1 LGEEQRQ
8 IQAYPKHCEGLSQ
21 LALFDNAPL
30 ALIFWHPTEGLMSS
44 NDDFRVRPGKIR
56 STRGPQTKSFLAQAL
71 RAAQKAGGLSRGPVG
86 RGSRFGRGRAASL
99 AASRML
105 QARAR
110 GAMVKARVVR
120 QMRSPGALRA
130 HIGYLK
136 RDGVTRDG
144 SPGKL
149 FDAAGDDADSRA
161 FAERCEGD
169 RHHFRFIVS
178 PDDAGELSSLRGF
191 TRELMDQA
199 SRDLGTR
206 LDWVAVDHW
215 NTEHP
220 HIHILVRGRADDG
233 SDLVIS
239 RDYIGSGLRARA
251 GDLVTRELGPRSELE
266 VRHGL
271 ELEVNAERWTRLD
284 RSLAGEAGRAE
295 GVVDLRPM
303 RDAEADPLREV
314 RIGRMRTLERMGL
327 AEPAGPARWILAPD
341 AEQRLRSLGERG
353 DIIKRLHK
361 TLTKDGV
368 SRAPS
373 SWALEGES
381 HGEPI
386 IGRLLAR
393 GLDDELRGTA
403 FAVVDGIDGRVHH
416 LKLPDIETASDGP
429 IGGIVELR
437 RFDDARG
444 RQRIALAVRSDL
456 NLDQQVAADG
466 ATWLDRRL
474 VVREG
479 AELSRAGFGAEVRA
493 ALDRRIA
500 TLAEQGLARRDGD
513 KVTIGRNLIG
523 TLRDREVAAVGRR
536 LASETGLGHLPTDAG
551 EHVTGI
557 YRRRLSLASGR
568 FAMIDNGLG
577 FQLVPW
583 IPSLERELGRHVN
596 GIAGPGGVEWSFG
609 RKRDLSL

>member
-1 LGEEQRQ
+1 
-8 IQAYPKHCEGLSQ
+8 
-21 LALFDNAPL
+21 
-30 ALIFWHPTEGLMSS
+30 MSS

-56 STRGPQTKSFLAQAL
+56 STRGPRTKPFLTQAL
-71 RAAQKAGGLSRGPVG
+71 QAAQKAGGLSRGAS
-86 RGSRFGRGRAASL
+86 RHSGSRFGRGRTASI
-99 AASRML
+99 AASRLL
-105 QARAR
+105 QARGR
-110 GAMVKARVVR
+110 GAMVKARVIR
-120 QMRSPGALRA
+120 RMRSPGALRA

-149 FDAAGDDADSRA
+149 FDAAGDEADGRA

-178 PDDAGELSSLRGF
+178 PDDAAELSNLRSF

-199 SRDLGTR
+199 ARDLGTK

-233 SDLVIS
+233 ADLVIS

-266 VRHGL
+266 VRRGL
-271 ELEVNAERWTRLD
+271 EAEVSAERWTKLD
-284 RSLAGEAGRAE
+284 RVLAREAGRTE
-295 GVVDLRPM
+295 GVVDLRPA
-303 RDAEADPLREV
+303 RNAAGDPLREV
-314 RIGRMRTLERMGL
+314 RIGRMRTLERLGF
-327 AEPAGPARWILAPD
+327 AEPAGPARWVLTPD
-341 AEQRLRSLGERG
+341 TEQRLRALGERG

-361 TLTKDGV
+361 TLAKDGAA
-368 SRAPS
+368 RAPS

-386 IGRLLAR
+386 VGRLMAR

-403 FAVVDGIDGRVHH
+403 FAVVDGVDGRVHH
-416 LKLPDIETASDGP
+416 LKLPGIDMAGDGP

-437 RFDDARG
+437 RFEDANG
-444 RQRIALAVRSDL
+444 RPRVALAVRSDL
-456 NLDQQVAADG
+456 SLDQQVAAEG

-474 VVREG
+474 VAREPL
-479 AELSRAGFGAEVRA
+479 ELSRAGFGAEVRA
-493 ALDRRIA
+493 ALDRRID
-500 TLAEQGLARRDGD
+500 TLAGQGLARRDGD
-513 KVTIGRNLIG
+513 KVTIGRNLVA
-523 TLRDREVAAVGRR
+523 TLRDRELDAVGRN
-536 LASETGLGHLPTDAG
+536 LASETGLAHLPAQAG
-551 EHVTGI
+551 DHVSGV
-557 YRRRLSLASGR
+557 YRQRLSLASGR

-583 IPSLERELGRHVN
+583 IPTLERELGRHVN

>member
-1 LGEEQRQ
+1 
-8 IQAYPKHCEGLSQ
+8 
-21 LALFDNAPL
+21 
-30 ALIFWHPTEGLMSS
+30 MSS

-56 STRGPQTKSFLAQAL
+56 STRGPRTKPFLTQAL
-71 RAAQKAGGLSRGPVG
+71 QAAQKAGGLSRGAS
-86 RGSRFGRGRAASL
+86 RNSGSRFGRGRAASL
-99 AASRML
+99 AASRLL
-105 QARAR
+105 QARGR

-149 FDAAGDDADSRA
+149 FDAAGDEADGRA

-178 PDDAGELSSLRGF
+178 PDDAAELSNLRSF

-199 SRDLGTR
+199 ARDLGTK

-233 SDLVIS
+233 ADLVIS

-251 GDLVTRELGPRSELE
+251 GELVTRELGPRSELE
-266 VRHGL
+266 VRHSL
-271 ELEVNAERWTRLD
+271 EAEVSAERWTKLD
-284 RSLAGEAGRAE
+284 RVLAREAGRTE
-295 GVVDLRPM
+295 GVVDLRPE
-303 RDAEADPLREV
+303 RDAVGDTLREV
-314 RIGRMRTLERMGL
+314 RIGRMRTLERLGF
-327 AEPAGPARWILAPD
+327 AEPAGPARWVLAPD
-341 AEQRLRSLGERG
+341 AEQRLRALGERG

-361 TLTKDGV
+361 TLAKDGAY
-368 SRAPS
+368 RAPS
-373 SWALEGES
+373 SWALEGET

-386 IGRLLAR
+386 VGRLMAR

-403 FAVVDGIDGRVHH
+403 FAVVDGVDGRVHH
-416 LKLPDIETASDGP
+416 LKLPDIDTAGDGP

-437 RFDDARG
+437 RFEDASG
-444 RQRIALAVRSDL
+444 RRRIALAVRSDL
-456 NLDQQVAADG
+456 GLDQQVAAEG

-474 VVREG
+474 VARG
-479 AELSRAGFGAEVRA
+479 PLELSRAGFGAEVRA
-493 ALDRRIA
+493 ALDRRID
-500 TLAEQGLARRDGD
+500 TLAGQGLARRDGD
-513 KVTIGRNLIG
+513 KVTIGRNLVG
-523 TLRDREVAAVGRR
+523 TLRDRELDAVGRN
-536 LASETGLGHLPTDAG
+536 LASETGLAHLPAQ
-551 EHVTGI
+551 TGDQVSGV
-557 YRRRLSLASGR
+557 YRQRLSLASGR
-568 FAMIDNGLG
+568 FAMIDNGLS

-583 IPSLERELGRHVN
+583 IPTLERELGRHVN

>member
-1 LGEEQRQ
+1 
-8 IQAYPKHCEGLSQ
+8 
-21 LALFDNAPL
+21 
-30 ALIFWHPTEGLMSS
+30 MSG
-44 NDDFRVRPGKIR
+44 NDDFRVRPGRIR
-56 STRGPQTKSFLAQAL
+56 STRGPRTKPFLAQAL
-71 RAAQKAGGLSRGPVG
+71 QAAQKAGGLSQGAG
-86 RGSRFGRGRAASL
+86 FHSSSFGRGRAASL
-99 AASRML
+99 AAARML
-105 QARAR
+105 RVRGR

-144 SPGKL
+144 SAGKL
-149 FDAAGDDADSRA
+149 FDAAGDDADGRV

-178 PDDAGELSSLRGF
+178 PDDAGELSSLRSL

-220 HIHILVRGRADDG
+220 HVHILVRGRADDG
-233 SDLVIS
+233 ADLVIS
-239 RDYIGSGLRARA
+239 RDYIATGLRARA
-251 GDLVTRELGPRSELE
+251 SELVTRELGPKSELE
-266 VRHGL
+266 VRRSL
-271 ELEVNAERWTRLD
+271 EAEVTAERWTKLD
-284 RSLAGEAGRAE
+284 RALAREAGRAE
-295 GVVDLRPM
+295 GVIDLRPE
-303 RDAEADPLREV
+303 RDAAGDPLREI
-314 RIGRMRTLERMGL
+314 RIGRMRTLERLGF
-327 AEPAGPARWILAPD
+327 AEPAGSARWVLAPD
-341 AEQRLRSLGERG
+341 AEQRLRALGERG

-361 TLTKDGV
+361 TLAKDGA
-368 SRAPS
+368 SRAAS
-373 SWALEGES
+373 SWALEGEA

-386 IGRLLAR
+386 IGRLIAR

-416 LKLPDIETASDGP
+416 LKLPDIDMAGDGP

-437 RFDDARG
+437 RFEDTTG

-456 NLDQQVAADG
+456 NLDQQVTAEG

-474 VVREG
+474 VARDP

-493 ALDRRIA
+493 ALDRRID

-513 KVTIGRNLIG
+513 KVTIGRNLVG
-523 TLRDREVAAVGRR
+523 TLRDRELETVGRR
-536 LASETGLGHLPTDAG
+536 LASEAGLAHLPAETG
-551 EHVTGI
+551 EHVSGV

-568 FAMIDNGLG
+568 FALIDNGLG

-583 IPSLERELGRHVN
+583 TPSLERELGRQVN